1 MREFK
6 AVDGRKTRLA
16 TSVCEVKQEPNQPL
30 LANVRPTRQD
40 QFPDID
46 IFRKSVCQKI
56 GMEELSIEE
65 SFYVGSDSGFGLNY
79 P

>member
-16 TSVCEVKQEPNQPL
+16 TSVCEVKQVPNQTL
-30 LANVRPTRQD
+30 LANVRPTRPD
-40 QFPDID
+40 QLPDID
-46 IFRKSVCQKI
+46 IFSKI
-56 GMEELSIEE
+56 GL
-65 SFYVGSDSGFGLNY
+65 